1 MNKTGIKILTG
12 FQKHWQ
18 ILIWIEVLLYAFG
31 TGILVW
37 LLSSSLVYF
46 MVSFVLVFLFVL
58 LFKRPWTINLNMVSQ
73 YLDEQSSK
81 LEYSSG
87 LVLEPSHQLSGLAQ
101 LQRQKVAEI
110 LNIEI
115 KNLTPRHHLQTAIIF
130 FVSFV
135 LIGMFSIYSGLS
147 SFLNYDDKHI
157 PKENQ
162 ITLIPKDSVLNNAD
176 KPTLKTQQVTIN
188 YPAYTGLS
196 TTRTSKMNINAVKGS
211 KVTWELRFEGEVDS
225 VSIQSAGKRRPLRLI
240 NDIYSGT
247 TVLKNSGFYNFTFT
261 DTINNNY
268 VSELY
273 AIEVKSD
280 DAPVISIKNLKQFSS
295 FKYNDEKKI
304 QWDTYI
310 TDDFGVDE
318 AFIVAT
324 VTKGKGESVKFR
336 EEQLNF
342 DESISNRKT
351 SLQLSKTIDL
361 EAMNMQPGDELYFYV
376 EARDEKQPSPNISRS
391 ETYFA
396 KIKDTLDY
404 GIGVEA
410 GLGVDLMPDYFRSQR
425 QLIIDTEQLIS
436 ERSTLSAN
444 KFNATSNDLGFDQK
458 ALRLKYAQFMGG
470 ETEYGMRAISD
481 TELETNGHDRDND
494 PLSEYTHD
502 HDGNNENNFIKND
515 NHVRDDEED
524 SQEEDP
530 LAEYLHNHSDPESST
545 LFTDNLKQKLRQ
557 ALNIMWDAELH
568 LRLNEPEKSLP
579 YQYDALE
586 LIQDIKNSARIYV
599 HRIGFDPPPI
609 KQDKRLSGDRDE
621 VVNFSKQEEFEN
633 PDAYASIRKSI
644 KRIEE
649 LKRSSINITT
659 NDRQLFEK
667 AGQELA
673 QVAID
678 APGMYLNTLRLL
690 KRFTDEQ
697 VIKKEWLIKAQG
709 GLLKA
714 LPNKSSQPGKANHF
728 KGKLNDLVLK
738 ELR

>member
-1 MNKTGIKILTG
+1 MKKTGIKILTG

-18 ILIWIEVLLYAFG
+18 ILIWLEVLLYAFG

-115 KNLTPRHHLQTAIIF
+115 KNLMPRHHLQTAIIF

-225 VSIQSAGKRRPLRLI
+225 VSIQTAGKQRPLRLI

-336 EEQLNF
+336 EEHLNF
-342 DESISNRKT
+342 DESISNRKI

-502 HDGNNENNFIKND
+502 HDGKNENNFIKKD
-515 NHVRDDEED
+515 NHVHDDEED